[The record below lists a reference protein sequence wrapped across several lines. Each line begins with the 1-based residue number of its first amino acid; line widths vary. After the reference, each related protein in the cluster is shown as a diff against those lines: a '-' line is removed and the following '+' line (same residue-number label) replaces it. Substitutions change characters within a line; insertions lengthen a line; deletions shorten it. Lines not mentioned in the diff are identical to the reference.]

1 MAFVELAGGPI
12 EYQLIHPGAQHRR
25 CIVMLHE
32 GLGSLAMWR
41 DFPSQLAHAT
51 QCDVLAY
58 SRYGYGQSAP
68 LAAPY
73 DVRYMHHEAL
83 QVLPELLD
91 ALQIDQPVLL
101 GHSDGASIALI
112 HAGAAAAKVAGLIV
126 MAPHVLVEDISI
138 LSIAAAKEAYR
149 NTALKQKLA
158 RYHAD
163 VDAVFWNWNDIWLH
177 PAFRDWNI
185 EDVLPQIDC
194 PILAIQGEDDEY
206 GTMDQIER
214 IARQAIQSGDVCL
227 LRLEDCRHSPHK
239 DQLQAVIEAITHFV
253 DRLPPSLGE

>member
-1 MAFVELAGGPI
+1 MAFIGLAGGQV
-12 EYQLIHPGAQHRR
+12 EYQLIHSGTQSGR

-41 DFPSQLAHAT
+41 DFPGQVAHAT
-51 QCDVLAY
+51 GCDVLVY
-58 SRYGYGQSAP
+58 SRFGYGQSAP
-68 LAAPY
+68 AGGPRAV
-73 DVRYMHHEAL
+73 DYMHREAL

-91 ALQIDQPVLL
+91 RLRIKQPVLL
-101 GHSDGASIALI
+101 GHSDGGSIALI
-112 HAGAAAAKVAGLIV
+112 HAGGAGRSVAGLIL

-138 LSIAAAKEAYR
+138 SGIEAAREAYLQTDLR
-149 NTALKQKLA
+149 ARLG

-163 VDAVFWNWNDIWLH
+163 VDATFRGWNDIWLS

-185 EDVLPQIDC
+185 EEYLPAIAC

-206 GTMDQIER
+206 GSMDQLAR
-214 IARQAIQSGDVCL
+214 IARQASGSGDIDL

-239 DQLQAVIEAITHFV
+239 DQQQAVLEAITRFI
-253 DRLPPSLGE
+253 DRLAV

>member
-1 MAFVELAGGPI
+1 MAFVELAGGRI
-12 EYQLIHPGAQHRR
+12 EYQLIRPGAQHGR

-51 QCDVLAY
+51 QCDVLVY

-68 LAAPY
+68 IGAPY
-73 DVRYMHHEAL
+73 DVGYMHREAL

-91 ALQIDQPVLL
+91 ALHIDQPVLL

-112 HAGAAAAKVAGLIV
+112 HAGGAGRLLSGLIV

-138 LSIAAAKEAYR
+138 TSIAAAKEAYR
-149 NTALKQKLA
+149 TTDLRQKLA

-163 VDAVFWNWNDIWLH
+163 VDAAFWSWNDIWLL

-185 EDVLPQIDC
+185 EQYLPGITC

-206 GTMDQIER
+206 GTMTQIER
-214 IARQAIQSGDVCL
+214 IAQQAIQSADVCL

-239 DQLQAVIEAITHFV
+239 DQLSAVIEAITHFV
-253 DRLPPSLGE
+253 DRLPPLSGE

>member
-1 MAFVELAGGPI
+1 MAFVELAGGRI
-12 EYQLIHPGAQHRR
+12 EYQLIRPGAQLGR

-41 DFPSQLAHAT
+41 DFPSLLAHAT

-58 SRYGYGQSAP
+58 SRHGYGQSAP
-68 LAAPY
+68 LGAPY

-83 QVLPELLD
+83 QVLPELLT
-91 ALQIDQPVLL
+91 ALHIDQPVLL

-112 HAGAAAAKVAGLIV
+112 HAGAAAGKLAGLIV
-126 MAPHVLVEDISI
+126 MAPHVLVEDVSI

-185 EDVLPQIDC
+185 EEVLPQIDC
-194 PILAIQGEDDEY
+194 PVLAIQGEDDEY

-214 IARQAIQSGDVCL
+214 IARQALKSGDVRL

-239 DQLQAVIEAITHFV
+239 DQPQAVIEAITHFI
-253 DRLPPSLGE
+253 DRLPPSSGE

>member
-1 MAFVELAGGPI
+1 MIERILIAGQPV
-12 EYQLIHPGAQHRR
+12 EYQLIRTGAQPGR

-41 DFPSQLAHAT
+41 DFPGIVAHAT

-58 SRYGYGQSAP
+58 SRFGYGQSAP
-68 LAAPY
+68 LGGPRTV
-73 DVRYMHHEAL
+73 DYMHREAL

-91 ALQIDQPVLL
+91 LLGIDRPVLF

-112 HAGAAAAKVAGLIV
+112 HAGGAGRAVAGLIL
-126 MAPHVLVEDISI
+126 MAPHVLVEDMTI
-138 LSIAAAKEAYR
+138 LGIAAARETYR
-149 NTALKQKLA
+149 QTDLRARLG

-163 VDAVFWNWNDIWLH
+163 ADAVFRGWNDIWLD

-185 EDVLPQIDC
+185 EEYLLSITC

-206 GTMDQIER
+206 ASMDQIGR
-214 IARQAIQSGDVCL
+214 IARQATKAGDVDL
-227 LRLEDCRHSPHK
+227 LKLGDCRHSPHR
-239 DQLQAVIEAITHFV
+239 DQQQAVLEAVTHFI
-253 DRLPPSLGE
+253 DRLPV

>member
-1 MAFVELAGGPI
+1 
-12 EYQLIHPGAQHRR
+12 
-25 CIVMLHE
+25 
-32 GLGSLAMWR
+32 
-41 DFPSQLAHAT
+41 
-51 QCDVLAY
+51 
-58 SRYGYGQSAP
+58 
-68 LAAPY
+68 
-73 DVRYMHHEAL
+73 MHHEAL
-83 QVLPELLD
+83 QVLPELLT
-91 ALQIDQPVLL
+91 ALHIDQPVLL

-112 HAGAAAAKVAGLIV
+112 HAGAAAGKLAGLIV
-126 MAPHVLVEDISI
+126 MAPHVLVEDVSI

-185 EDVLPQIDC
+185 EEVLPQIDC
-194 PILAIQGEDDEY
+194 PVLAIQGEDDEY

-214 IARQAIQSGDVCL
+214 IARQALKSGDVRL

-239 DQLQAVIEAITHFV
+239 DQPQAVIEAITHFI
-253 DRLPPSLGE
+253 DRLPPSSGE